1 MGDVH
6 RQILVVEDQA
16 DVRLMLVAALE
27 MEGYSVVAAA
37 DALEGLACLREQRF
51 RLILTDY
58 AMPGGTGAWMLH
70 QANREDILH
79 GAAAMIVTAQPDL
92 KGIEGVDVIEKPL
105 DLEAFLDQVSRI
117 VRDGSTP
124 AAASASAT
132 VELVLYVSGASPA
145 SLRARRA
152 LDGILGQFDRS
163 RVQLSILDL
172 SREPLA
178 GEADHVVFTPT
189 LVKRAPGP
197 VMWVLGNL
205 REPGMVED
213 LLRACGV
220 PAAGERPRYH

>member
-1 MGDVH
+1 MGDALC
-6 RQILVVEDQA
+6 QILVVEDQA
-16 DVRLMLVAALE
+16 DVRLMLTAALE
-27 MEGYSVVAAA
+27 MEGYRVVGAA
-37 DALEGLACLREQRF
+37 DAMEGLACLRAQRF

-70 QANREDILH
+70 QANREGILN
-79 GAAAMIVTAQPDL
+79 GAAAIIVTAQPDL
-92 KGIEGVDVIEKPL
+92 NGIEGVDVIEKPL
-105 DLEAFLDQVSRI
+105 DLEAFLEQVRRI
-117 VRDGSTP
+117 VGNGS
-124 AAASASAT
+124 AREASAPSTA
-132 VELVLYVSGASPA
+132 VELVLYISGASPA

-152 LDGILGQFDRS
+152 LDAILGQFDRS
-163 RVQLSILDL
+163 RVQLSIYDL

-213 LLRACGV
+213 LLHACGV
-220 PAAGERPRYH
+220 PPAGDRPRYH